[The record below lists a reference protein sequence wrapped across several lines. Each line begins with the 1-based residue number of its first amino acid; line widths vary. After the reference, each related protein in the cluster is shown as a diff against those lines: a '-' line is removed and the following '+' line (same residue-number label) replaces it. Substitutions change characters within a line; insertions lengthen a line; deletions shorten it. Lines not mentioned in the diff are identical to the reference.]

1 MSLYFIDAKKSL
13 SETVDFDIEVTDPS
27 LNGEEVH
34 SLINEFGLPRKDFD
48 RLFFSRYGIDY
59 ISDYFSSNQI
69 NFRVVTH
76 PYETDTCFEKAE
88 LLGDWN
94 PLNVIK
100 ALYFEYSKDQSL
112 YAMVIP
118 ETGCFINRARVKEI
132 LNLEGEGY
140 LRKATQLPKHMSFG
154 TCSPFIS
161 KGDLKINGGR
171 VEKIVFDSQT
181 LGLKKGEGVLDDF
194 SFGLDHRMSV
204 QMNYY
209 HCFQML
215 KEIYPGVIDQAEIL
229 NLSFKEKLVRNNGR
243 ISITFEFNSLDFRTT
258 QFINSIHGY
267 GEVSILN
274 DYVDELDDRS
284 LPRRRSSFVGTRA
297 RFRDTF
303 R

>member
-1 MSLYFIDAKKSL
+1 MSLYFI
-13 SETVDFDIEVTDPS
+13 ETKPPFFKTIDSDIEVADPS
-27 LNGEEVH
+27 LNGEKAH
-34 SLINEFGLPRKDFD
+34 SLVNEFRLPLEDFD
-48 RLFFSRYGIDY
+48 HLFFSRYGIDY
-59 ISDYFSSNQI
+59 ISEYFSSNQI
-69 NFRVVTH
+69 NFCVVTH

-132 LNLEGEGY
+132 LCLEGEGY
-140 LRKATQLPKHMSFG
+140 LQKATQLPKHMSFG
-154 TCSPFIS
+154 TCSPFIAME
-161 KGDLKINGGR
+161 DLKVNGGR
-171 VEKIVFDSQT
+171 VEKIIFDSQT
-181 LGLKKGEGVLDDF
+181 LDLKKREEGLDDF
-194 SFGLDHRMSV
+194 SFSLDHRMSV

-215 KEIYPGVIDQAEIL
+215 KEVYPEVIDQKEIL

-243 ISITFEFNSLDFRTT
+243 ISITFEFNSLDFRTA

-274 DYVDELDDRS
+274 DYVDELDDKS
-284 LPRRRSSFVGTRA
+284 LPRRRSSFVGTRT
-297 RFRDTF
+297 RFRETS